1 MISDQDSR
9 QDETTAAESPEVVDP
24 KASFPPHGFQ
34 VQIDSHCTVSDDRRH
49 IVGGSPL
56 RLLNLSQIAGGLLDA
71 DGRLAVHN
79 RLTSQLA
86 RKLLDA
92 GVGHPR
98 PMFGPAESDVTVVV
112 PVRDNQS
119 GIDRLIAGLGGHKVV
134 IVDDGSVIPV
144 RAPGATVLRTER
156 SKGPAAA
163 RNRGAAGVTTEFLA
177 FLDSDVVPEHDWLTK
192 LLGHF
197 SDPKVALV
205 APRIVALD
213 AGGGA
218 TSRYE
223 ALCSSL
229 DMGRRE
235 GPIAPRSRIP
245 YVPSAAMVMRRNCF
259 EGFDET
265 MEVAED
271 VDLCWRL
278 HELGWSLRYDPIAT
292 VAHDHRSQLSKSLDR
307 KRYYGTG
314 AALLSGRHPG
324 LGAPL
329 ALTVPMAAAMAAL
342 ITGTAW
348 GVLAALVVFGVIGGK
363 LHKRVSPMP
372 DAARMAAKL
381 TAQSVGFGLLQ
392 SASALCRHYWPL
404 SFLLALVSKR
414 FRTLLVAV
422 AVGEAAYE
430 WVRLELVNPE
440 PGARVGWWRFM
451 VLKRLDDLAYG
462 TGLWQG
468 ALAGRSADALYPRIS
483 NTVTT
488 ESRPPATHTGVG

>member
-1 MISDQDSR
+1 MTSDQDNR
-9 QDETTAAESPEVVDP
+9 QDASTTARTPAVGDP
-24 KASFPPHGFQ
+24 KASFPPNGFQ
-34 VQIDSHCTVSDDRRH
+34 VQIDSHCAVSDDRRH
-49 IVGGSPL
+49 IIGGSPL
-56 RLLNLSQIAGGLLDA
+56 RLLNLSEVAGGLLDA
-71 DGRLAVHN
+71 DGRLIVHD

-98 PMFGPAESDVTVVV
+98 PMFGPSESDVTVVI

-119 GIDRLIAGLGGHKVV
+119 GIDRLVAALAGQKVV
-134 IVDDGSVIPV
+134 VVDDGSAIPI
-144 RAPGATVLRTER
+144 RARGATVLRIEQ
-156 SKGPAAA
+156 SEGPAAA
-163 RNRGAAGVTTEFLA
+163 RNRGAAEVDTEFVA

-205 APRIVALD
+205 APRIVALEV
-213 AGGGA
+213 GGGA

-245 YVPSAAMVMRRNCF
+245 YVPSAAMVMRCSYF

-265 MEVAED
+265 MDVAED

-278 HELGWSLRYDPIAT
+278 HERGWSLRYEPIAT
-292 VAHDHRSQLSKSLDR
+292 VAHDHRSRLSKSLDR

-342 ITGTAW
+342 ITGTGW
-348 GVLAALVVFGVIGGK
+348 GVLAALVVFGVIGSR
-363 LHKRVSPMP
+363 LHRRVSPMP

-468 ALAGRSADALYPRIS
+468 ALAGRSARALYPRIS
-483 NTVTT
+483 NTATT
-488 ESRPPATHTGVG
+488 QLPRATRSGVG

>member
-1 MISDQDSR
+1 MISEQDNR
-9 QDETTAAESPEVVDP
+9 PDERVIAAPVDP
-24 KASFPPHGFQ
+24 AAQFPPVGFQ
-34 VQIDSHCTVSDDRRH
+34 VQIDSHCTVSSDRRH

-56 RLLNLSQIAGGLLDA
+56 RLLNLSEVAGNLLDA
-71 DGRLAVHN
+71 DGRLTV
-79 RLTSQLA
+79 RDQLTSRLA

-98 PMFGPAESDVTVVV
+98 PMFGPTDSDVTVVI

-119 GIDRLIAGLGGHKVV
+119 GIDRLLSVLDGHKVV
-134 IVDDGSVIPV
+134 VVDDGSAIPIT
-144 RAPGATVLRTER
+144 AAGATVLRNER
-156 SKGPAAA
+156 SCGPAAA
-163 RNRGAAGVTTEFLA
+163 RNRGAAESTTELVA

-213 AGGGA
+213 PGGGA
-218 TSRYE
+218 MSRYE

-229 DMGRRE
+229 DMGWRE

-245 YVPSAAMVMRRNCF
+245 YVPSAAMVVRRNCF
-259 EGFDET
+259 DGFDES

-278 HELGWSLRYDPIAT
+278 HQHGWTLRYDPVAT
-292 VAHDHRSQLSKSLDR
+292 VAHDHRQRLSTSLDR

-324 LGAPL
+324 MAAPL
-329 ALTVPMAAAMAAL
+329 ALTMPMAAAMAAL
-342 ITGTAW
+342 VTGTGW
-348 GVLAALVVFGVIGGK
+348 GVLVALAVFGVVGGR
-363 LHKRVSPMP
+363 LHRRVASMP

-392 SASALCRHYWPL
+392 SASAMCRHYWPL

-414 FRTLLVAV
+414 FRTLLLAV

-468 ALAGRSADALYPRIS
+468 ALTGRSMEALYPQIG
-483 NTVTT
+483 NTAVVPP
-488 ESRPPATHTGVG
+488 RPQAAPSAAG

>member
-1 MISDQDSR
+1 MIPDQDNRS
-9 QDETTAAESPEVVDP
+9 DAAAATEQTVLADP
-24 KASFPPHGFQ
+24 GSALPPTGFQ
-34 VQIDSHCTVSDDRRH
+34 VQIDPQCTVSDDRRH

-56 RLLNLSQIAGGLLDA
+56 RLLNLSEVAGGLLDA
-71 DGRLAVHN
+71 DGRLMVHN

-98 PMFGPAESDVTVVV
+98 PMFGPSETDITVVV

-119 GIDRLIAGLGGHKVV
+119 GIDRLLPRLTGHRVV
-134 IVDDGSVIPV
+134 IVDDGSAVPIQ
-144 RAPGATVLRTER
+144 ADGATVLRTER
-156 SKGPAAA
+156 SEGPAAA
-163 RNRGAAGVTTEFLA
+163 RNRGAALANTELLA

-192 LLGHF
+192 LVGHF

-205 APRIVALD
+205 APRIVALEP
-213 AGGGA
+213 GGGA

-245 YVPSAAMVMRRNCF
+245 YVPSAAMVMRRSCF

-278 HELGWSLRYDPIAT
+278 HESGWSLRYDPIAT
-292 VAHDHRSQLSKSLDR
+292 VAHDHRSRLSKSLDR

-342 ITGTAW
+342 VTGTAW
-348 GVLAALVVFGVIGGK
+348 GVLAALVVFGVIGGR

-414 FRTLLVAV
+414 FRTLLLAV

-430 WVRLELVNPE
+430 WVRLELLNPE

-451 VLKRLDDLAYG
+451 ALKRLDDLAYG
-462 TGLWQG
+462 AGLWQG

-483 NTVTT
+483 NSVTT
-488 ESRPPATHTGVG
+488 ESRPSATRSGVG